1 MASRGEPRAGLLAR
15 AFFCVGVSVDASG
28 APAPKLLLRRS
39 FAADGKSNASD
50 DPLVTV
56 AFEKHFCFPE
66 YVPGNLTSLVPETRA
81 KPSVYTFVLTE
92 SDGSQTVGFCRR
104 FLPPGDRARYPS
116 HASCPNSRVRLL
128 LRGWN
133 CSMRCWLRE
142 VALFDTTGVSQSKPV
157 VAKTHVDIPHRLCA

>member
-1 MASRGEPRAGLLAR
+1 MASRGEPRGGSLAR
-15 AFFCVGVSVDASG
+15 AFFCVGISVDASG

-104 FLPPGDRARYPS
+104 FLPPGDRARYPAGAM
-116 HASCPNSRVRLL
+116 ASTPKL
-128 LRGWN
+128 
-133 CSMRCWLRE
+133 
-142 VALFDTTGVSQSKPV
+142 
-157 VAKTHVDIPHRLCA
+157 PHSAAAPDARTNR